1 MCMYLL
7 YYIIPHLHVLLIINI
22 VIMYIYI
29 IMTFYFFFSFWF
41 GVELDSPKGT
51 CDGSKGGK
59 QYFKC
64 KANHGVFV
72 LPSKVSK
79 IRSKDSI
86 DYTVS
91 GGGNVNVS
99 SPSPNPP
106 GERKKRISTM

>member
-1 MCMYLL
+1 M
-7 YYIIPHLHVLLIINI
+7 
-22 VIMYIYI
+22 
-29 IMTFYFFFSFWF
+29 
-41 GVELDSPKGT
+41 DSPKGT

-72 LPSKVSK
+72 LPSKLSK

-86 DYTVS
+86 DYTGS

-106 GERKKRISTM
+106 GERKKRISTA